1 MLRACFLH
9 LYFCQSLP
17 MLQRGL
23 FEIADLL
30 VTTCVHLM
38 ICHPPFDV
46 CYGIWCILPGVA
58 NAALDFFCNPGPCA
72 LTGFLRS
79 GKVREF
85 LRSQGKSGKTERVR
99 EKSGNFKI
107 PLTKTNYLCI
117 IFTIFVGFAPRLPQG
132 LRPSKRCRLVYIA
145 IFYNEQSLV
154 LHLCT

>member
-1 MLRACFLH
+1 MFKSCYTNVRVIIIIIIIIDTHA

-58 NAALDFFCNPGPCA
+58 NAALDFF
-72 LTGFLRS
+72 L
-79 GKVREF
+79 
-85 LRSQGKSGKTERVR
+85 
-99 EKSGNFKI
+99 
-107 PLTKTNYLCI
+107 
-117 IFTIFVGFAPRLPQG
+117 
-132 LRPSKRCRLVYIA
+132 
-145 IFYNEQSLV
+145 
-154 LHLCT
+154 